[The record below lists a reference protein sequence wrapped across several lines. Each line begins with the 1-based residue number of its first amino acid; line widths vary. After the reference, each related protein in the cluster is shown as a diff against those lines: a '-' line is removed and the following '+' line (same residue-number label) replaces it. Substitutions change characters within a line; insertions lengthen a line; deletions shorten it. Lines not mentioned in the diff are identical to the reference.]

1 MTSIDEM
8 SETEAGEYIR
18 AEITALR
25 PILGELVPAFWQTLT
40 EQWKREGRPG
50 IRYLRSGHGGGERA
64 HALPYEANRGLPID
78 GRQSVSTGDDA
89 EE

>member
-50 IRYLRSGHGGGERA
+50 ISPLTRRYPLDELSKMATE
-64 HALPYEANRGLPID
+64 GLLA
-78 GRQSVSTGDDA
+78 RNTFH
-89 EE
+89 

>member
-50 IRYLRSGHGGGERA
+50 ISPLTRRCPLDELSKIATEWPLARNTFH
-64 HALPYEANRGLPID
+64 
-78 GRQSVSTGDDA
+78 
-89 EE
+89 

>member
-25 PILGELVPAFWQTLT
+25 SILGELVPAFWQTLT

-50 IRYLRSGHGGGERA
+50 ISPLTRRYPLDELSKMATEWLRVR
-64 HALPYEANRGLPID
+64 NRLH
-78 GRQSVSTGDDA
+78 
-89 EE
+89 

>member
-40 EQWKREGRPG
+40 DHWKRE
-50 IRYLRSGHGGGERA
+50 RA
-64 HALPYEANRGLPID
+64 PWNITPSSPLLPQRTLKNGL
-78 GRQSVSTGDDA
+78 
-89 EE
+89 

>member
-25 PILGELVPAFWQTLT
+25 SILGELVPAFWQTLT

-50 IRYLRSGHGGGERA
+50 ISPPLDELSKMATE
-64 HALPYEANRGLPID
+64 GLLA
-78 GRQSVSTGDDA
+78 RNTFH
-89 EE
+89 